1 LTPQVPTDLLSLTVE
16 SLTRRVRVCAADQFQ
31 LGHFLLTRLGG
42 AQALP
47 PLVVLQSLSVLAEQL
62 PSAP

>member
-1 LTPQVPTDLLSLTVE
+1 LTPQVPTDLLSLTVG

-31 LGHFLLTRLGG
+31 LDHFLLTHSGG

-47 PLVVLQSLSVLAEQL
+47 PLVVLQSLTVLAEQL
-62 PSAP
+62 LSGP

>member
-1 LTPQVPTDLLSLTVE
+1 LTPQVPTDLLSLSVE
-16 SLTRRVRVCAADQFQ
+16 SLTRRVRVCPADQFQ
-31 LGHFLLTRLGG
+31 LRYFLLLRLGV

-62 PSAP
+62 LSAP